1 LACLYKPSAFLDAH
15 LSSPQLRGISLSMQ
29 AQDDVVRS
37 ETADG
42 PPDFATFFADE
53 HAGLLKLLY
62 FVTGNRADAAD
73 VAQEAFLRLW
83 ERWDRADRIID
94 PRAYLFRV
102 ALNGSRMRARA
113 ARRAARRL
121 VGFTV
126 SFDPF
131 DEVNLREDVR
141 AMLRELSP
149 RQRAALVLLDMYGY
163 GSEEA
168 ARILGVR
175 PSTVRALATQGRAVL
190 RTTGGPH
197 A

>member
-1 LACLYKPSAFLDAH
+1 
-15 LSSPQLRGISLSMQ
+15 MQ
-29 AQDDVVRS
+29 AEDDVVRL
-37 ETADG
+37 EAADG
-42 PPDFATFFADE
+42 PPDFAAFFAQE
-53 HAGLLKLLY
+53 HSGLVKLLY

-73 VAQEAFLRLW
+73 LAQEAFLRLW
-83 ERWDRADRIID
+83 ERWDRVDRIAD

-121 VGFTV
+121 VGFTA

-141 AMLRELSP
+141 AMLRELTP

-163 GSEEA
+163 ASTDA
-168 ARILGVR
+168 ARMLGVR

-190 RTTGGPH
+190 RTSGGPH

>member
-1 LACLYKPSAFLDAH
+1 
-15 LSSPQLRGISLSMQ
+15 MQ
-29 AQDDVVRS
+29 AEGDVVRLPAA
-37 ETADG
+37 EG

-53 HAGLLKLLY
+53 HPGLLKLVF
-62 FVTGNRADAAD
+62 FVTGDRAEAAD
-73 VAQEAFLRLW
+73 LAQDAFLKLW
-83 ERWDRADRIID
+83 ERWDRVERIAD
-94 PRAYLFRV
+94 PKAYLFRV

-121 VGFTV
+121 VGLTP

-131 DEVNLREDVR
+131 DEVHVREDVR
-141 AMLRELSP
+141 AMLRNLTP

-163 GSEEA
+163 ASDEA

-175 PSTVRALATQGRAVL
+175 PSTVRALASQGRAVL
-190 RTTGGPH
+190 RASGGLH